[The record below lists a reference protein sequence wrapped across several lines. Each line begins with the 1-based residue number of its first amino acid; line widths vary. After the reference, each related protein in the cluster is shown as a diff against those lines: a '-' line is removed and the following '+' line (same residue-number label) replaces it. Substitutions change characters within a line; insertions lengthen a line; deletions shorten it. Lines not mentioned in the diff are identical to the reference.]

1 MFPNNKAWI
10 SVVDITPFFAVLSPN
25 TPTAQIEQQVILA
38 QTLDVKNEL
47 PKELIEDI
55 NNAILANPQQYRTN
69 RTYVEGDKVF
79 YNGVYYIALDAIAV
93 NEAPPSADWGDYE
106 LMNFYNVY
114 VKRWLAGCTMKRYMP
129 YLGLHGTQWGLEQ
142 FQQEGFGQVSDKR
155 RAELLNSIAGQ
166 TSAYEN
172 EMINYLNDVNW
183 TLDGVVYERETLCK
197 QVKNKLPFS
206 IIGAGV
212 KNRKYYFDENNRRI
226 IWEQ

>member
-93 NEAPPSADWGDYE
+93 NEAPPVFVALISA
-106 LMNFYNVY
+106 NFFLIISLSLSIY
-114 VKRWLAGCTMKRYMP
+114 CF
-129 YLGLHGTQWGLEQ
+129 Q
-142 FQQEGFGQVSDKR
+142 FID
-155 RAELLNSIAGQ
+155 
-166 TSAYEN
+166 
-172 EMINYLNDVNW
+172 
-183 TLDGVVYERETLCK
+183 
-197 QVKNKLPFS
+197 
-206 IIGAGV
+206 
-212 KNRKYYFDENNRRI
+212 
-226 IWEQ
+226 